1 MKLEIFFK
9 KNMESDYS
17 YFRNKRNYQDFVSLL
32 RKEGYLNK
40 KCRDLKASK
49 YSIDEGF
56 LTDGRCEVRS
66 GAEERFK
73 RDILSW
79 IKEIELYTWNNAI
92 QESRLYPEIF
102 EKALKLS
109 SVWNSSSNQLSKKHT
124 KYGLFKKNA
133 IKKIVDAANR
143 LKNIDNVFF
152 IQWVGPFYSV
162 AACRKWEKKYSI
174 SDYEYNF
181 YFGKGMVR
189 NCSRERYYIGKSEQ
203 RNVSNRVKDPT
214 DPITKDF
221 QKKDDIELWIG
232 RFSKRAYRSFTE
244 DEKISNHE
252 YVENAE
258 WALVHGFLCQ
268 NPELEKYLKN
278 DRKKTKPKECC
289 CVVNQWHNQ
298 KDLKRVLRRSDLVK
312 LMPGLILHY
321 HNEEEVRVEDF

>member
-1 MKLEIFFK
+1 MNIKEFFEKYIKAGYVDPANK
-9 KNMESDYS
+9 KA
-17 YFRNKRNYQDFVSLL
+17 FQDFISLL
-32 RKEGYLNK
+32 RGEGYLNK
-40 KCRDLKASK
+40 RCKDLKASK
-49 YSIDEGF
+49 YSVEQF
-56 LTDGRCEVRS
+56 LLTESRCEVRS

-73 RDILSW
+73 KEILSW
-79 IKEIELYTWNNAI
+79 IKDIELYTWKNAI

-102 EKALKLS
+102 EKALKSS
-109 SVWNSSSNQLSKKHT
+109 SVWNSSSNQLSKKYS

-133 IKKIVDAANR
+133 IKKIVDAANS

-162 AACRKWEKKYSI
+162 ADCRKWEKKYSI

-232 RFSKRAYRSFTE
+232 RFSKRTYRSFTE
-244 DEKISNHE
+244 DEKNSNHE

-278 DRKKTKPKECC
+278 DRKKTKPKEYC
-289 CVVNQWHNQ
+289 CVVNQWHNK
-298 KDLKRVLRRSDLVK
+298 KDMRRVLRRSDFVK

-321 HNEEEVRVEDF
+321 CNEENVRIEDF